1 MGVSVVTNGAAVAD
15 APAAETLV
23 TEAIVFRGL
32 RKTYEALDGSIE
44 ALGPLDF
51 GVRKGEFVSVLGP
64 SGCGKST
71 LMLIAAGLDPAT
83 AGTTTIDGRVV
94 DRPFT
99 DLGIVFQ
106 DHALLE
112 WRTVLDNVL
121 LHAALRK
128 IPERALKPAALDL
141 LKRVGLAGFENRYP
155 FELSGGMRQ
164 RAAICRAL
172 VHAPQF
178 LFFDEPFGALDALTR
193 EQMRVDL
200 EKLWLERRQTV
211 LFITHGIAEAVAL
224 SDRIVVMTSRP
235 GRVDRIIDIDLPRPR
250 NSAVLASA
258 RFAEYSA
265 EIKEIFNAAGV
276 LKE

>member
-1 MGVSVVTNGAAVAD
+1 MADVA
-15 APAAETLV
+15 
-23 TEAIVFRGL
+23 EAIVFRGL
-32 RKTYEALDGSIE
+32 RKTYDALEGAIE
-44 ALGPLDF
+44 ALGPIDF
-51 GVRKGEFVSVLGP
+51 AVRKGEFVSVLGP

-71 LMLIAAGLDPAT
+71 LMLVAAGLEAAS
-83 AGTTTIDGRVV
+83 AGSTVIDGLTV

-112 WRTVLDNVL
+112 WRSVLGNVM
-121 LHAALRK
+121 LHADLRG
-128 IPERALKPAALDL
+128 IPAAELRPAALDL
-141 LKRVGLAGFENRYP
+141 LKRVGLEGFEERYP

-172 VHAPQF
+172 VHEPDF

-200 EKLWLERRQTV
+200 EKLWLDRRQTV

-224 SDRIVVMTSRP
+224 SDRVLVMTKRP
-235 GRVDRIIDIDLPRPR
+235 GRVERVVDICLPRPR
-250 NSAVLASA
+250 TSAVLASPECA
-258 RFAEYSA
+258 AYCA
-265 EIKEIFNAAGV
+265 EIRDIFNASGV